1 MSRNRWIGAVVGGA
15 LIGMLAVAVVAVV
28 SRDDPAETQASVP
41 VTTSPS
47 PGGAVVSRTIT
58 VAGEGSVTVKPD
70 TASISIGVQANA
82 DTATAALDQA
92 NRSAAALIDALKAAG
107 VKDDDIVT
115 SGLAIWPLYNN
126 SSRITG
132 YQASNNVMVTVRD
145 ITKSGPVID
154 AAAKAA
160 GDNITI
166 GGISFYV
173 DDAEKVIATAR
184 QNAIANAQKRAGEY
198 AAAAG
203 VKVGAVMQISEVSVS
218 QPPAYWVDGAGAAR
232 DESIAPTPIQ
242 TGTTKLSVSVT
253 VVFELT
259 S

>member
-1 MSRNRWIGAVVGGA
+1 MKAQTRTRWLAAAVAGA
-15 LIGMLAVAVVAVV
+15 LIGMSAVAVVAIV
-28 SRDDPAETQASVP
+28 SRDDRTDTQASTP
-41 VTTSPS
+41 APT
-47 PGGAVVSRTIT
+47 PGVVARTIT
-58 VAGEGSVTVKPD
+58 VSGEGSITVKPD
-70 TASISIGVQANA
+70 TASISMGVMANA

-92 NRSAAALIDALKAAG
+92 NKSAAALIDALKAAG
-107 VKDDDIVT
+107 VKNDDIVT
-115 SGLAIWPLYNN
+115 SGLSIWPTYSN
-126 SSRITG
+126 SNRITG
-132 YQASNNVMVTVRD
+132 YQASNNVTVTVRD
-145 ITKSGPVID
+145 ISKSGPVID

-173 DDAEKVIATAR
+173 DDTEKVISTAR
-184 QNAIANAQKRAGEY
+184 ANAIANAQKRAGEY

-218 QPPAYWVDGAGAAR
+218 QPPVYWADGAGAAR
-232 DESIAPTPIQ
+232 DESIAPTPVQI
-242 TGTTKLSVSVT
+242 GTTEISVSVT